1 MTTLLHAGLTY
12 LQQNVICSCISAR
25 THHCMPHDLCNFL
38 GKLWK
43 SRQLPRLKQLC
54 FFGLTLVALCLGF
67 TESPVSFP
75 KAPATLGTVWY
86 FLLCSPNSTVP
97 SAPTNTAWRS
107 IWIHRYSDGSVPIF
121 LFLLFFF
128 SLRACSM
135 STMSS
140 PFSHTAAIAATWLLM
155 SYSNVANLSLRYF
168 LKRPPFWIFPPQHK
182 KFQKSS
188 PS

>member
-1 MTTLLHAGLTY
+1 MVKNLSLEVASFLNDQLPKSQKNCFEHKTMTTLLHAGLTY

-121 LFLLFFF
+121 LFLLFSF
-128 SLRACSM
+128 LCGHAPWAPCHH
-135 STMSS
+135 
-140 PFSHTAAIAATWLLM
+140 PFRIPLPS
-155 SYSNVANLSLRYF
+155 
-168 LKRPPFWIFPPQHK
+168 PQHGYWCLTVM
-182 KFQKSS
+182 
-188 PS
+188 